1 MSRNRIEIETA
12 ENGYTVRCWDYED
25 KKDEKSDFGYTE
37 PSIHVATTD
46 EELLK
51 IVKANL

>member
-12 ENGYTVRCWDYED
+12 ENGYTIKCWDYED
-25 KKDEKSDFGYTE
+25 KEEKSEFGYTE
-37 PSIHVATTD
+37 PTIHVATTD

-51 IVKANL
+51 IVKDNL